1 MMLEVTLGAVPSH
14 LRRGQ
19 RYQDMKARAS
29 SIYKVPWYCYKTDL
43 QVNSSEAAVC
53 LLYTLQYWRVENL
66 IPIELAEWIHR
77 NVGLLEVQPCL
88 KALALKFLWIKQ
100 LLEVFHEI
108 GYDNRISAAEDTGNA
123 DLIDTVCRLLELESL
138 ETAEATTCSQDSD
151 LRGQDS
157 DIPCTYPKPHDLA
170 PDFSLARDGF
180 NCVPALQYLQAESA
194 ASSLKRRPTVSKTRT
209 AGKLAATAPAPA
221 PKQAVAA
228 HPPVK
233 LVAKTLRQ
241 PPAARPA
248 VAFGAT
254 VKPTAVLSRQSLA
267 PPPAV
272 RATAFVARLFHAA
285 RPAGRAKAAGPRQL
299 FTTPP
304 QHSSE

>member
-1 MMLEVTLGAVPSH
+1 M
-14 LRRGQ
+14 
-19 RYQDMKARAS
+19 
-29 SIYKVPWYCYKTDL
+29 YKVPWYCYKTDL
-43 QVNSSEAAVC
+43 RVNSSEAAVC
-53 LLYTLQYWRVENL
+53 LLNTLQYWRVENL
-66 IPIELAEWIHR
+66 IPIELAAWIYL
-77 NVGLLEVQPCL
+77 NIGLLEVQPCL
-88 KALALKFLWIKQ
+88 KALALKFLWIEQ
-100 LLEVFHEI
+100 LLEVFSEI
-108 GYDNRISAAEDTGNA
+108 GYDNRMSAAEETGNA
-123 DLIDTVCRLLELESL
+123 SLIDTVCRLLELESV
-138 ETAEATTCSQDSD
+138 ETPETTICSQNSD
-151 LRGQDS
+151 LHDEDS
-157 DIPCTYPKPHDLA
+157 ELGCVYPKPHDLA

-180 NCVPALQYLQAESA
+180 NCVPALQYLQTESA
-194 ASSLKRRPTVSKTRT
+194 ASSLKRRPIVSKIRT
-209 AGKLAATAPAPA
+209 ADKLAATAPAPA

-254 VKPTAVLSRQSLA
+254 VKPAAVLSRQSLA

-272 RATAFVARLFHAA
+272 RAA
-285 RPAGRAKAAGPRQL
+285 RPAGRANAAGPRQL